1 MRKRA
6 GCHLRASALQWLL
19 ARLLLC
25 RSMLDFSR
33 RPPALALAALCACA
47 AAGPA
52 LASPGVLAEAKK
64 HLAAG
69 RLTDVL
75 VLLRPD
81 EGNLAKGEE
90 TPAARLLA
98 AATEKAV
105 AKQQPELALQLAEA
119 SFELDAGQPRVLE
132 LLGTWALEDG
142 KVAQARRY
150 SEFWVGAAPGD
161 DRARAL
167 QAKASAAI
175 QEKGS
180 LGSTIA
186 NIFRGGLAKVK
197 AEAPRAGAAKSDGVI
212 IYTTSWCPACKKAKE
227 WMRNKRVAFVE
238 KDLEKQPEAR
248 AELSRKAAKAGFHE
262 RGVPVLD
269 AYGTL
274 TDGFSSQTYAALLK
288 IQE

>member
-1 MRKRA
+1 MNR
-6 GCHLRASALQWLL
+6 
-19 ARLLLC
+19 ARLQ
-25 RSMLDFSR
+25 
-33 RPPALALAALCACA
+33 PAAARAVRLALAAAICFGAL
-47 AAGPA
+47 PA
-52 LASPGVLAEAKK
+52 SASPQALAEAKQ

-69 RLTDVL
+69 RLADVL
-75 VLLRPD
+75 VLLRPE
-81 EGNLAKGEE
+81 EGNVGKGEAA
-90 TPAARLLA
+90 PAARLLA

-105 AKQQPELALQLAEA
+105 AKRQPELALQLAEA
-119 SFELDAGQPRVLE
+119 SFEHDAAQPRVLE

-150 SEFWVGAAPGD
+150 CEFWVGVAPND

-167 QAKASAAI
+167 QAKASAAG

-186 NIFRGGLAKVK
+186 SIFHGGQNPGAAVP
-197 AEAPRAGAAKSDGVI
+197 PRARAAAKTDGVT

-227 WMRNKRVAFVE
+227 WLRHQRVAFVE
-238 KDLEKQPEAR
+238 RDLERQPDAR
-248 AELSRKAAKAGFHE
+248 GELTRKAVKAGFHE

-274 TDGFSSQTYAALLK
+274 TDGFSSQTYAQLLN